1 MRPLAKLSKVME
13 ARVQSSAMTSQNW
26 GVDVEMGKVWRFF
39 KEGPNFNHA
48 RSSRDVLLEVIHR
61 IGVGRLSK
69 EGAHIRVHTVP
80 GSASKSAFHGRWVWV
95 GLGRA
100 SERREEPAAR
110 GSRGGQLENE
120 KSCQ

>member
-1 MRPLAKLSKVME
+1 ME
-13 ARVQSSAMTSQNW
+13 ARVQSSAMTNW
-26 GVDVEMGKVWRFF
+26 AVDVDVGKVWRFY

-61 IGVGRLSK
+61 IGVGEAEQGGS
-69 EGAHIRVHTVP
+69 
-80 GSASKSAFHGRWVWV
+80 SASKSAFHGRWVWV

>member
-1 MRPLAKLSKVME
+1 M
-13 ARVQSSAMTSQNW
+13 QSSAMTNW
-26 GVDVEMGKVWRFF
+26 AVDVDVGKVWRFY

-61 IGVGRLSK
+61 IAVGRLSK
-69 EGAHIRVHTVP
+69 EGA

-100 SERREEPAAR
+100 SERREEAAAR

-120 KSCQ
+120 KSCE